1 MNSKTQS
8 LLVGL
13 VGGVASALLILGSGN
28 LSPLSVLLSA
38 CAMLP
43 ILIAGLGWS
52 NFAGAVSV
60 IAGTLVIA
68 VAISPLGALMV
79 AVTTLLPAAWI
90 AHLSNL
96 ARPAEEIGGPQGKL
110 AWYPLSDIML
120 HICGL
125 VSLSLVILGYAVGY
139 GEEIVAEVVENLF
152 AVLGD
157 QNPEFQPGT
166 EGQSEMVA
174 FMTRVLPALQS
185 AMWVIILFTAW
196 YLACGIVRVSGR
208 AKRPADFIPAAL
220 RMSRLALLIFGVGL
234 ALSFIGG
241 TLGLI
246 GAAISGAF
254 AGGFMLAGLAMLHHR
269 TLGRTWRFVAL
280 WFSYMAIFILFPLPL
295 IIFLFAGLFDTARTA
310 PLSASGPPP
319 DDPDDPEEPPKSNNQ
334 SN

>member
-13 VGGVASALLILGSGN
+13 AGGVASALLILGSGD

-38 CAMLP
+38 CATLP
-43 ILIAGLGWS
+43 VLIAGLGWS
-52 NFAGAVSV
+52 NFAGAVAVLTGSIV
-60 IAGTLVIA
+60 IAA
-68 VAISPLGALMV
+68 AISPLGALMV

-125 VSLSLVILGYAVGY
+125 VSLSLIILGYAVGY
-139 GEEIVAEVVENLF
+139 GEEIIRPVVENVF
-152 AVLGD
+152 AILAE
-157 QNPEFQPGT
+157 QNPEAQVDAEVT
-166 EGQSEMVA
+166 TEMVA

-208 AKRPADFIPAAL
+208 SRRPADFIPAAL
-220 RMSRLALLIFGVGL
+220 RMSRLGLLVFGAGL
-234 ALSFIGG
+234 ALSFVGG
-241 TLGLI
+241 AAGLI
-246 GAAISGAF
+246 GSVVSGAF
-254 AGGFMLAGLAMLHHR
+254 AGGFMLAGIAMLHHR
-269 TLGRTWRFVAL
+269 TLGRAWRFVAL
-280 WFSYMAIFILFPLPL
+280 WFAYVATFFLFPLPL
-295 IIFLFAGLFDTARTA
+295 IVFLFAGLFETARTS
-310 PLSASGPPP
+310 PLSATGPPP
-319 DDPDDPEEPPKSNNQ
+319 NDPNDPSNSNNKPD
-334 SN
+334 

>member
-1 MNSKTQS
+1 MNSRTQS

-13 VGGVASALLILGSGN
+13 VGGVAAALLIMGPGG
-28 LSPLSVLLSA
+28 LSPLSVLLSS
-38 CAMLP
+38 CAILP

-60 IAGTLVIA
+60 ITGTVIIA
-68 VAISPLGALMV
+68 AAISPLGALMV
-79 AVTTLLPAAWI
+79 AATTLLPAAWI

-96 ARPAEEIGGPQGKL
+96 ARPAEEIGGPQGQL

-125 VSLSLVILGYAVGY
+125 VSLSLIILGYAVGY
-139 GEEIVAEVVENLF
+139 GEEVVRPVLEEVISILAEQSP
-152 AVLGD
+152 
-157 QNPEFQPGT
+157 QNQPGVDVT
-166 EGQSEMVA
+166 AEMVT

-241 TLGLI
+241 TVGLI
-246 GAAISGAF
+246 GSAISGAF

-269 TLGRTWRFVAL
+269 TLGRAWRFVAL

-295 IIFLFAGLFDTARTA
+295 IVFLFAGLFDTARTA
-310 PLSASGPPP
+310 PLSSSGRPP
-319 DDPDDPEEPPKSNNQ
+319 DDPSDPSNTNNQ